1 MNVIKYIIL
10 LFFLSGYIYASEHT
24 IKDIQRVSYGVS
36 VLPSLSLHRAEMLPP
51 KPMSI
56 CCPEFTKGEGLGYDL
71 SFFAR
76 YVIDY
81 NHSIGSTFGYR
92 DIGATLSTDTYGIIN
107 SKNEQGL
114 VRSRLEAELSL
125 INFQFLYCFTPFQ
138 RFDITLGMMVGIN
151 ASKNY
156 TYRENIVDGPLLFDN
171 GTQQRNT
178 SIGALAGINPRYLGI
193 VLGTSYKFPIFK
205 DEIFIKPLIQ
215 YTHALRPAQFG
226 TNWYADALTFGLG
239 IELHP
244 FGEIQKPKNVKSDNE
259 ELIPTVQSPIS
270 YSIKIDQV
278 QSGKFYID
286 KKVYIMPVLHDLYLD
301 ILNPNEIYSST
312 LLNCIDDHGSCNYPW
327 IIDTISR
334 RMQQYSDKQLHIE
347 LNAGIESEL
356 LIKKLKGVSSESN
369 IDTSRFN
376 FSYVQEQQTQ
386 KIGKITNDDLLSP
399 YEMLSSDTSY
409 EYPTI
414 QFEVQSN
421 SEHTFD
427 WGLYDLEMKQIIK
440 KGKARCNETILIDS
454 IPGNFIRGTLR
465 ALIFE
470 QENKKLI
477 QSDIMM
483 DRPDLVVSDP
493 IQYETAALFDFNS
506 DKLRN
511 IDVKSLNYFMKG
523 LKKEDTIIIEAFT
536 DLSGDIA
543 LNTDL
548 AKRRA
553 ESVSYI
559 FTESPKEII
568 LSPLK
573 PRNTGKKE
581 YQKAY
586 NRIVTIKRKQ
596 P

>member
-1 MNVIKYIIL
+1 
-10 LFFLSGYIYASEHT
+10 
-24 IKDIQRVSYGVS
+24 
-36 VLPSLSLHRAEMLPP
+36 
-51 KPMSI
+51 
-56 CCPEFTKGEGLGYDL
+56 
-71 SFFAR
+71 
-76 YVIDY
+76 
-81 NHSIGSTFGYR
+81 
-92 DIGATLSTDTYGIIN
+92 
-107 SKNEQGL
+107 
-114 VRSRLEAELSL
+114 
-125 INFQFLYCFTPFQ
+125 
-138 RFDITLGMMVGIN
+138 MMVGIN

-244 FGEIQKPKNVKSDNE
+244 FGEITKPKNVKSDNE

-270 YSIKIDQV
+270 YSMKIGQV
-278 QSGKFYID
+278 QSGKIHIYR
-286 KKVYIMPVLHDLYLD
+286 KVYFMPVLHDLYPD
-301 ILNPNEIYSST
+301 ILNTNEIYSST

-334 RMQQYSDKQLHIE
+334 RMQQYPDKQLHIE
-347 LNAGIESEL
+347 LNAGIDSEL
-356 LIKKLKGVSSESN
+356 LIKKFQGVSSASN

-386 KIGKITNDDLLSP
+386 KIGKIINEDLLSP
-399 YEMLSSDTSY
+399 YEMISSDTSY
-409 EYPTI
+409 EYPAI

-421 SEHTFD
+421 SEYTFD
-427 WGLYDLEMKQIIK
+427 WGLYDLETKHIIK

-470 QENKKLI
+470 KENKKLI

>member
-10 LFFLSGYIYASEHT
+10 LFFLYGHIHASEHT
-24 IKDIQRVSYGVS
+24 IKDIQRISYGLS

-56 CCPEFTKGEGLGYDL
+56 CCPEFTNGEGLGFDL
-71 SFFAR
+71 SFFTR

-81 NHSIGSTFGYR
+81 NHSIGATFGYR

-125 INFQFLYCFTPFQ
+125 INFQFLYCFTPFL

-156 TYRENIVDGPLLFDN
+156 SYRENIIDSPLLFDN

-193 VLGTSYKFPIFK
+193 VLGTSYKIPIYK
-205 DEIFIKPLIQ
+205 DGIFIKPLIQ

-259 ELIPTVQSPIS
+259 ELIPTVQSPKY
-270 YSIKIDQV
+270 YSIKITQA
-278 QSGKFYID
+278 QSGKIHID
-286 KKVYIMPVLHDLYLD
+286 RKVYFMPVLHDLYPD

-312 LLNCIDDHGSCNYPW
+312 LLNCIDDHGSCKYPW
-327 IIDTISR
+327 IIDTILR
-334 RMQQYSDKQLHIE
+334 RMEQYADKQLHIE
-347 LNAGIESEL
+347 LIDGIDSEL
-356 LIKKLKGVSSESN
+356 LIKKFKVLSSTSN
-369 IDTSRFN
+369 IDIARFN

-386 KIGKITNDDLLSP
+386 RIGKIINEDLLSP

-427 WGLYDLEMKQIIK
+427 WGLYDLETKQIIK
-440 KGKARCNETILIDS
+440 TGKSRCNQTILIDS
-454 IPGNFIRGTLR
+454 IPCDFIRGTLR

-470 QENKKLI
+470 KENKKLI

-483 DRPDLVVSDP
+483 NRSDFVVSDP

-511 IDVKSLNYFMKG
+511 IDIVSMKQFKND

-543 LNTDL
+543 FNTDL

-559 FTESPKEII
+559 FTETPKEII

-586 NRIVTIKRKQ
+586 NRIVTIKRK
-596 P
+596 

>member
-1 MNVIKYIIL
+1 V
-10 LFFLSGYIYASEHT
+10 
-24 IKDIQRVSYGVS
+24 
-36 VLPSLSLHRAEMLPP
+36 
-51 KPMSI
+51 
-56 CCPEFTKGEGLGYDL
+56 
-71 SFFAR
+71 
-76 YVIDY
+76 
-81 NHSIGSTFGYR
+81 
-92 DIGATLSTDTYGIIN
+92 
-107 SKNEQGL
+107 
-114 VRSRLEAELSL
+114 
-125 INFQFLYCFTPFQ
+125 
-138 RFDITLGMMVGIN
+138 VGIN

-244 FGEIQKPKNVKSDNE
+244 FGEIQKPKIVKSDNE
-259 ELIPTVQSPIS
+259 ELFPTVQSPIS
-270 YSIKIDQV
+270 YSIKIGQV
-278 QSGKFYID
+278 QSGKIHID
-286 KKVYIMPVLHDLYLD
+286 KKVYFMPVLHDLYPD

-334 RMQQYSDKQLHIE
+334 RMQQYPDKQLHIE
-347 LNAGIESEL
+347 LNAGIDFEL
-356 LIKKLKGVSSESN
+356 LIKKFKGVSSESN

-427 WGLYDLEMKQIIK
+427 WGLYDLEMKHIIK

-470 QENKKLI
+470 KENKKLI

>member
-81 NHSIGSTFGYR
+81 NHSIVATFGFR
-92 DIGATLSTDTYGIIN
+92 DIGAILSTDTYGIIN

-244 FGEIQKPKNVKSDNE
+244 FGEITKPKNVKSDNE

-270 YSIKIDQV
+270 YSIKIGQV
-278 QSGKFYID
+278 QSGKIHID
-286 KKVYIMPVLHDLYLD
+286 KKVYFMPVLHDLYPD
-301 ILNPNEIYSST
+301 ILNTNEIYSST

-334 RMQQYSDKQLHIE
+334 RMQQYPDKQLHIE
-347 LNAGIESEL
+347 LNAGIDSEL
-356 LIKKLKGVSSESN
+356 LIKKFQGVSSASN

-386 KIGKITNDDLLSP
+386 KIGKIINEDLLSP
-399 YEMLSSDTSY
+399 YEMISSDTSY

-414 QFEVQSN
+414 QFELQSN

-427 WGLYDLEMKQIIK
+427 WGLYDLETKHIIK

-470 QENKKLI
+470 KENKKLI